1 MFKSGTSIKVAGV
14 FIALCI
20 FLPILICGSKIIN
33 LMETLLL
40 LLKSSGIE
48 VDNLTASSYTLAI
61 VFVILLFFIFAIVIL
76 GLVWIL
82 GNLYDEVGYVAK
94 NTDTK
99 QKSALIES
107 KQAVNKSKS
116 TNSNISD
123 YEKYIKLKQQMNEKD
138 KK

>member
-40 LLKSSGIE
+40 LLESSGIE
-48 VDNLTASSYTLAI
+48 VDNLTASSYTLPI
-61 VFVILLFFIFAIVIL
+61 LFVIFLYFIFTIVIL
-76 GLVWIL
+76 GLIWIL
-82 GNLYDEVGYVAK
+82 GNLYDQVGYVPK
-94 NTDTK
+94 NTDK
-99 QKSALIES
+99 KPKSALIES
-107 KQAVNKSKS
+107 NQAVNKSKS

-123 YEKYIKLKQQMNEKD
+123 YEKYIKLKQQMSEKD
-138 KK
+138 EK

>member
-40 LLKSSGIE
+40 LLESSGIE
-48 VDNLTASSYTLAI
+48 VDNLTASSYTLPI
-61 VFVILLFFIFAIVIL
+61 LFVIFLYFIFTIVIL
-76 GLVWIL
+76 GLIWIL
-82 GNLYDEVGYVAK
+82 GNLYDKVGYVPK

-99 QKSALIES
+99 PISALIES
-107 KQAVNKSKS
+107 NQAVNKSKS

-123 YEKYIKLKQQMNEKD
+123 YEKYIKLKQQMSEKD
-138 KK
+138 EK